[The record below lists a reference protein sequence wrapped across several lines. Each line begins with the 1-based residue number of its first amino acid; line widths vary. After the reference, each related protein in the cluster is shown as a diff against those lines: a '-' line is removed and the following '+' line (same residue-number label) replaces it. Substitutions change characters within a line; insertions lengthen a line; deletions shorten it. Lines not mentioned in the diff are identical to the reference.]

1 MVVTKNMLQEHN
13 TTLLGASAGNWGNP
27 AVLHEVF
34 DTTLRQLRE
43 KPSQDSLD
51 DGVDEVLVAVLVRQ
65 EIQ

>member
-1 MVVTKNMLQEHN
+1 MCRIYHT
-13 TTLLGASAGNWGNP
+13 TTLLGTSAGDWGNP

-34 DTTLRQLRE
+34 DTALRQLRE
-43 KPSQDSLD
+43 NLSQDSLD